1 MPSVNTIGAK
11 VTSKTPFTL
20 RLEDDL
26 KKRAE
31 RMAVAEKRTLTS
43 LMTYALA
50 REVDAFESARAR
62 ESVTSSR
69 PHRAP

>member
-1 MPSVNTIGAK
+1 M

-31 RMAVAEKRTLTS
+31 RMALAEKRSLTS

-50 REVDAFESARAR
+50 REVDAFEAGRGR
-62 ESVTSSR
+62 ESVTDQ
-69 PHRAP
+69 HRAA